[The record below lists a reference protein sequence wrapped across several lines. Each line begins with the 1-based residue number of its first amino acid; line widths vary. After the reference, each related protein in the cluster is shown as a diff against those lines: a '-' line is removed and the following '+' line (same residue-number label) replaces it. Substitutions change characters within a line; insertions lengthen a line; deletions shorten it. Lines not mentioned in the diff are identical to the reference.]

1 MNHFVKY
8 IAILLLINVA
18 VNCPATTYAVA
29 QPKIAASVV
38 DDINFWAGQMVEHA
52 EFASDFTNDAELKKE
67 GLALAAKFKNLP
79 SIKNPDA
86 QLIAHFL
93 ELSKEIK
100 AYQARVRTYL
110 KKRKNEYPNK
120 ALSLDLLDHMDLETD
135 YAVKKA
141 EGKKLSKNE
150 EVAFWS
156 KEHEGEA
163 KVIAVLSV
171 PGSSEAQ
178 EVKKEA
184 EEVKSQLGS
193 NHRYW
198 NNSLQKVEKGNAELD
213 ALAKKIDT
221 NPSINKIPAKLA
233 KHEERERKRAQ
244 ETFRKL
250 ELEK

>member
-1 MNHFVKY
+1 MYKY
-8 IAILLLINVA
+8 IHYSAFLLLF
-18 VNCPATTYAVA
+18 
-29 QPKIAASVV
+29 AASLAQSKLAVQTV
-38 DDINFWAGQMVEHA
+38 DDITFWAGQFVEHA
-52 EFASDFTNDAELKKE
+52 EFASDFTNDQALKSE
-67 GLALAAKFKNLP
+67 GLALAAKFKKLKGIN
-79 SIKNPDA
+79 NPDLN
-86 QLIAHFL
+86 LIPTFL

-110 KKRKNEYPNK
+110 KKRKNEYPGK

-184 EEVKSQLGS
+184 EEVKSSLGS
-193 NHRYW
+193 NHRFW
-198 NNSLQKVEKGNAELD
+198 NNSLEKVEQGNAELN
-213 ALAKKIDT
+213 ALAKKIDE

-244 ETFRKL
+244 ETFRRL
-250 ELEK
+250 ELQK

>member
-1 MNHFVKY
+1 M
-8 IAILLLINVA
+8 A
-18 VNCPATTYAVA
+18 
-29 QPKIAASVV
+29 
-38 DDINFWAGQMVEHA
+38 EHA
-52 EFASDFTNDAELKKE
+52 EFASDFTNDATLKQE
-67 GLALAAKFKNLP
+67 GLALAEKFKKNLKHL
-79 SIKNPDA
+79 SNPDIE
-86 QLIAHFL
+86 LIPTFL
-93 ELSKEIK
+93 ELSKNIK
-100 AYQARVRTYL
+100 DYQARVRTYL
-110 KKRKNEYPNK
+110 KKRKNEYPGK

-163 KVIAVLSV
+163 KVIATLANQ
-171 PGSSEAQ
+171 GSEAQ

-184 EEVKSQLGS
+184 EQVKSLLGS
-193 NHRYW
+193 NHRFW
-198 NNSLQKVEKGNAELD
+198 NNSLEKAEKGNAELN
-213 ALAKKIDT
+213 ALAKKIDE